1 MNKKQLALKII
12 EKLIE
17 LKIDFSYTGQT
28 VLVNDPVMIGSD
40 DLGDIVITDSN
51 VYFDEWDSEYTVN
64 NEEDLRRIYLLWD
77 ED

>member
-17 LKIDFSYTGQT
+17 LKIDFSYTGRT

-64 NEEDLRRIYLLWD
+64 NEEDLKRIYLLWD